1 MGVYLN
7 NFTHELCQ
15 RVRTLLRSKDA
26 LASVLLIAW
35 HLIYFFP
42 ITLGQRV
49 WFTWDIARLYHP
61 FGVELSRA
69 LSEGR
74 LPLWTPNV
82 LAGFPLFAEGHVAT
96 FYPIYLV
103 LFRLLAPH
111 YAISYA
117 MLLHLVWGA
126 IGMYTC
132 ARSIGSSRASAFLA
146 AFVFSFNGMMLEKL
160 YHTPI
165 IVASAWLPWLIFFQD
180 RFQRTRAAI
189 WFFFA
194 ALTIGVQLVAGFP
207 QTALLSAIAFGL
219 FGFFGSL
226 FWNRDDGGIA
236 RQVLLSTILPLVL
249 GVSIAAIQVVP
260 TSELIQYSVRSS
272 DLQNEFLT
280 EYSLPPAF
288 LSQFVLPYTQGEPI
302 EHTNEYWAY
311 FGLAPFALAILAPFL
326 RRDRRTIFLALFAL
340 GALSLA
346 LGNANPAYH
355 LIYRLPVFSFF
366 RTPARYIFLFI
377 FAAILLSATAFDDLS
392 KRLTSPRTLNKTT
405 VAIGVGFGLLTLGA
419 FGLAQIEPL
428 KFWLDAWRWLPLA
441 LWLGA
446 LFVIVLAWK
455 RRLTQ
460 TTFNVA
466 LIGLTI
472 FDLASFAPPFLAT
485 LAQMTP
491 ASYVET
497 PPRSIAAL
505 GPARVTDRLFTDVN
519 TVPSVPA
526 LRASLYPNMA
536 TVYDR
541 QHVQAYSPLIY
552 SRHDS
557 YLAHLSPTMLGLLNV
572 RFFLMPLEPRFS
584 DRVAAPYPSLALDAI
599 NNETNIPPTIASSI
613 EITSFTEQT
622 AQLAPGTQVAQV
634 IVTFDD
640 ASVQTFPLRIGIE
653 TDDWDFD
660 RAQTLGLVQ
669 HSRARVAR
677 TYAGVTRAFGKPFDA
692 HTYLARDDF
701 APARRVVAVNIRS
714 ELPNGR
720 LCVERVSLIGA
731 DGQTVSLATLTGKA
745 NFAVA
750 FMSDTVAAWENLDVM
765 PRAFVVHSAEVMP
778 DDAALAR
785 LEAQSVDVR
794 RIVLLSEGQA
804 IDEPANAAD
813 AQDEVAIEEY
823 KPERVQVSVVNAR
836 AGYLVL
842 TDSWY
847 PGWDAF
853 VDGKS
858 APILRADVLFRAVP
872 LEPGSHTVRFEY
884 RPRSLVWGA
893 LISAASLA
901 LTGFIAFILNNRGLL
916 QQLYNP

>member
-1 MGVYLN
+1 MGVSRS
-7 NFTHELCQ
+7 
-15 RVRTLLRSKDA
+15 RVMPRPDVFA
-26 LASVLLIAW
+26 IAFLAAFPFV
-35 HLIYFFP
+35 YFWQV
-42 ITLGQRV
+42 TLGQSV
-49 WFTWDIARLYHP
+49 WFTWDISRLYHP

-74 LPLWTPNV
+74 LPLWTPNL
-82 LAGFPLFAEGHVAT
+82 LAGFPLFAEGHVAA

-103 LFRLLAPH
+103 LFKLLPPH
-111 YAISYA
+111 FAISYA
-117 MLLHLVWGA
+117 MLLHLAWGA
-126 IGMYTC
+126 LGMYAC

-146 AFVFSFNGMMLEKL
+146 AFIFSFNGMMLEKL

-165 IVASAWLPWLIFFQD
+165 IVTSAWLPWLIFFQD
-180 RFQRTRAAI
+180 RFQRTRAAT

-194 ALTIGVQLVAGFP
+194 ALAIGIQLVAGFP

-226 FWNRDDGGIA
+226 FWNRGDGGIA
-236 RQVLLSTILPLVL
+236 RQVLLSTILPLIL
-249 GVSIAAIQVVP
+249 GVGIAAIQVVP
-260 TSELIQYSVRSS
+260 TGELIQYSVRNS

-280 EYSLPPAF
+280 EYSLPSAF
-288 LSQFVLPYTQGEPI
+288 LSQFVLPYAQGEPI

-311 FGLAPFALAILAPFL
+311 FGFAPFALAILAPFL

-346 LGNANPAYH
+346 LGDANPVYD

-377 FAAILLSATAFDDLS
+377 FAAILLNTIAFDELS
-392 KRLTSPRTLNKTT
+392 KRLTSPGTAYKTPIA
-405 VAIGVGFGLLTLGA
+405 VGVGFGLLTLGT
-419 FGLAQIEPL
+419 FGLTQIEPL
-428 KFWLDAWRWLPLA
+428 EFWLAVWRWLPLA
-441 LWLGA
+441 LWVGA
-446 LFVIVLAWK
+446 LFVIALAWK
-455 RRLTQ
+455 RRLAR
-460 TTFNVA
+460 TTFSVA

-472 FDLASFAPPFLAT
+472 FDLVSFAPPFLAT

-497 PPRSIAAL
+497 PPRSVAAL

-519 TVPSVPA
+519 TVPSIPA

-552 SRHDS
+552 GRHDT
-557 YLAHLSPTMLGLLNV
+557 YLAHLSPTMLDLLNV

-584 DRVAAPYPSLALDAI
+584 DRVAAPYPSLALNVI
-599 NNETNIPPTIASSI
+599 NDEANIPPTTATAI

-622 AQLAPGTQVAQV
+622 AQLAPDTQVAQV
-634 IVTFDD
+634 VVTFDD
-640 ASVQTFPLRIGIE
+640 AGVQTFPLRIGIE

-660 RAQTLGLVQ
+660 RAQILGKVQ
-669 HSRARVAR
+669 HNRARVAR

-701 APARRVVAVNIRS
+701 APARRVVAVNVRS
-714 ELPNGR
+714 TLPNGR
-720 LCVERVSLIGA
+720 LCVERVSLVGA
-731 DGQTVSLATLTGKA
+731 DGQTVSVATLTHKA

-778 DDAALAR
+778 DDAALER
-785 LEAQSVDVR
+785 LETQSVDVR
-794 RIVLLSEGQA
+794 RTVLLNEGQA
-804 IDEPANAAD
+804 LDEPANAAG
-813 AQDEVAIEEY
+813 ARDEVAIEEY
-823 KPERVQVSVVNAR
+823 KPERVQVSVVNDR

-842 TDSWY
+842 MDSWY

-853 VDGKS
+853 VDGKP
-858 APILRADVLFRAVP
+858 APIYRADVLFRAVP
-872 LEPGSHTVRFEY
+872 LEPGSHRVRFEY
-884 RPRSLVWGA
+884 RPQSLVWGA
-893 LISAASLA
+893 LISAVSLA
-901 LTGFIAFILNNRGLL
+901 LTGFIAFIFRK
-916 QQLYNP
+916 